1 MVTTRYNQQSLVK
14 KKTKSLTR
22 IYNHEKLVEN
32 EDDSKPEEDKSIPG
46 NKLFGADEEAP
57 ATLKEMPLW
66 LTWHLEFVCHILMR
80 TMHSKFYKL
89 QKFTTM
95 ETLAMSLIKNWT
107 A

>member
-1 MVTTRYNQQSLVK
+1 MK

-57 ATLKEMPLW
+57 ATLKKMPLW
-66 LTWHLEFVCHILMR
+66 LTWHLEFVCHILIENNAF
-80 TMHSKFYKL
+80 KIL
-89 QKFTTM
+89 QTIEVYNNGNF
-95 ETLAMSLIKNWT
+95 SNVIN
-107 A
+107 